1 MRVLRILIYYIFVP
15 RIIPDWDLYNKF
27 CDDCVDNNEDFRMI
41 RIGYLMEPQKL
52 WVLDKCCPELMNTL
66 RTSINSYFDYRD
78 GLITIEMFDYSQPFE
93 NIVRE
98 FDRLKEKHI
107 LWIDY
112 TDLIA
117 LYAPYLYAA
126 LVSFSYKF
134 HAYEDAYGFETCR
147 ADTAGTPI
155 KREKIIAL
163 NEV

>member
-1 MRVLRILIYYIFVP
+1 MRVLRILIYCIFVP
-15 RIIPDWDLYNKF
+15 RIIPDWDLYDKF

-66 RTSINSYFDYRD
+66 RTSINTYFDYRNNW
-78 GLITIEMFDYSQPFE
+78 IPIEMLDYSQPFE

-117 LYAPYLYAA
+117 LYAPYLYAS
-126 LVSFSYKF
+126 LISFSNKF
-134 HAYEDAYGFETCR
+134 HAYEDTYGFETCR

>member
-1 MRVLRILIYYIFVP
+1 
-15 RIIPDWDLYNKF
+15 
-27 CDDCVDNNEDFRMI
+27 
-41 RIGYLMEPQKL
+41 
-52 WVLDKCCPELMNTL
+52 MNTL
-66 RTSINSYFDYRD
+66 RTLINSYFDYRN

-126 LVSFSYKF
+126 LISFSYKF

-147 ADTAGTPI
+147 ADVKGTPI
-155 KREKIIAL
+155 E
-163 NEV
+163 

>member
-1 MRVLRILIYYIFVP
+1 MRIFRMLIYYIFVP
-15 RIIPDWDLYNKF
+15 RVIPNWNMYDKF
-27 CDDCVDNNEDFRMI
+27 CDDCIEKYEDFRMI
-41 RIGYLMEPQKL
+41 RIGYLMEPQKR
-52 WVLDKCCPELMNTL
+52 WVLHKCFSALMNTL
-66 RTSINSYFDYRD
+66 RTSINTYFDYRNHW
-78 GLITIEMFDYSQPFE
+78 IPIEMLDYSQPFE

-107 LWIDY
+107 LWINY

-147 ADTAGTPI
+147 ADVKGTPI
-155 KREKIIAL
+155 E
-163 NEV
+163 

>member
-15 RIIPDWDLYNKF
+15 RIIPDLDLYDKF

-66 RTSINSYFDYRD
+66 
-78 GLITIEMFDYSQPFE
+78 IEMLDYSQPFE

-117 LYAPYLYAA
+117 LYAPYLYAS
-126 LVSFSYKF
+126 LISFSNKF